1 MSIKSVSF
9 SGIYDI
15 RFPEGT
21 STEYIQSK
29 VDIANNFLKEQ
40 NLDLNGNPL
49 CEVRILDSFSLTKS
63 NRTLANKGI
72 RISTPIDNPWFLCN
86 LFDKLDKKLSQEY
99 VNKTKV
105 ELILDTQA

>member
-40 NLDLNGNPL
+40 NLEINGNPL

-72 RISTPIDNPWFLCN
+72 RISTSIDNPWFLCN